1 MILFLLTDASRI
13 KEKEPKMSADIVE
26 LLNELDLKD
35 LHNLARQ
42 KQINVPQDWSKPLIV
57 ELLSLNVSINAIQR
71 VKTLPVKFKKESAGE
86 SVIVIK
92 DLVKQ
97 FDDVIAVD
105 RLNLEI
111 RQGELFSLLG
121 PNGAGKTTTINILN
135 GIVAPTKGTALVGGY
150 DVHTHLQ
157 EIKALIGVCPQEAAV
172 FKFLTAR
179 ENIELFGHLHAIPKS
194 EIRER
199 MDVLLE
205 ILELTEASDRKV
217 KGYSGGMLRKLNLIV
232 ALISDPQIAF
242 LDEPTVGM
250 DPRARRAT
258 WDFIASLKTRNKT
271 IILTTHYI
279 EEAETLSDRVG
290 IIDYGKLIELGAPQE
305 LMDKHDA
312 ANLEE
317 VFLKITGRR
326 ILEGV

>member
-1 MILFLLTDASRI
+1 
-13 KEKEPKMSADIVE
+13 MSSDIVE

-57 ELLSLNVSINAIQR
+57 ELLSLNVSINAIQK
-71 VKTLPVKFKKESAGE
+71 VKTLPVKFKKEFEGE

-97 FDDVIAVD
+97 FDDVTAVD
-105 RLNLEI
+105 GLNLEI

-121 PNGAGKTTTINILN
+121 PNGSGKTTTINILN
-135 GIVAPTKGTALVGGY
+135 GIITPTKGTALVGGY

-194 EIRER
+194 EMRER

-205 ILELTEASDRKV
+205 ILELTEVSDRKV

-232 ALISDPQIAF
+232 ALISDPHIAF

-258 WDFIASLKTRNKT
+258 WDFISSLKTRNKT

-326 ILEGV
+326 ILEGI

>member
-1 MILFLLTDASRI
+1 
-13 KEKEPKMSADIVE
+13 MSADIVE

-42 KQINVPQDWSKPLIV
+42 KQINIPQAWSKPLIV
-57 ELLSLNVSINAIQR
+57 ELLSLNVSINAIQK
-71 VKTLPVKFKKESAGE
+71 VKALPVTFKRESAGK

-92 DLVKQ
+92 DLVKH
-97 FDDVIAVD
+97 FDDVTAVD

-135 GIVAPTKGTALVGGY
+135 GIIAPTKGKALVGGY

-194 EIRER
+194 EMRER

-205 ILELTEASDRKV
+205 ILELTEVSDRKV

-258 WDFIASLKTRNKT
+258 WDFISSLKTRNKT

-305 LMDKHDA
+305 LMDKHDT

-326 ILEGV
+326 ILEGI

>member
-1 MILFLLTDASRI
+1 
-13 KEKEPKMSADIVE
+13 MSSDIVK
-26 LLNELDLKD
+26 LLHELDLKD

-42 KQINVPQDWSKPLIV
+42 KNINIPQEWSKPLIV

-71 VKTLPVKFKKESAGE
+71 IKTLPIKYKKEIEGE

-97 FDDVIAVD
+97 FDDVTAVD
-105 RLNLEI
+105 GLTLEI

-135 GIVAPTKGTALVGGY
+135 GIIAPTKGTALVGGY

-179 ENIELFGHLHAIPKS
+179 ENIELFGHLHAIPTS

-199 MDVLLE
+199 MDTLLE

-217 KGYSGGMLRKLNLIV
+217 KGYSGGMLRKLNLII

-326 ILEGV
+326 ILEGI

>member
-1 MILFLLTDASRI
+1 
-13 KEKEPKMSADIVE
+13 MSADIVE